1 MVRQSATVFE
11 EKSKVIQQTEFAGDQ
26 FILTLEAQKSSI
38 TALPGEFA
46 FVDCGENIML
56 RRPLSYLRA
65 NKKQKTVE
73 FLYKIIGPGLE
84 ALSKLQPGDEVTLM
98 GPIGRGFNFE
108 KPNHIPVL
116 IGGGVGIPPVLFL
129 AEYLKNLNQG
139 LAPVAF
145 FGSELPFPFTS
156 VKSSITIDGI
166 KNNCNTSIAD
176 MENRDIPCRL
186 ASLNDFEGCYTGY
199 VTELA
204 EHWIR
209 TLGQKELKQIV
220 IYACGPE
227 PMLKAAANLGATYQ
241 IDCQLSLEE
250 FMACAIGGCAGCVV
264 EVTLPEG
271 VAMKR
276 VCVDGPVFDAQS
288 IFPR

>member
-11 EKSKVIQQTEFAGDQ
+11 EKSKVIQQIEFTGDQ

-116 IGGGVGIPPVLFL
+116 IGGGVGVPPVLFL

-166 KNNCNTSIAD
+166 KNNCNASIAD
-176 MENRDIPCRL
+176 MENKDIPCRL

-209 TLGQKELKQIV
+209 TLDQKELKQIV

>member
-1 MVRQSATVFE
+1 
-11 EKSKVIQQTEFAGDQ
+11 
-26 FILTLEAQKSSI
+26 
-38 TALPGEFA
+38 
-46 FVDCGENIML
+46 L

-65 NKKQKTVE
+65 NKEQKTVE

-84 ALSKLQPGDEVTLM
+84 ALSELQPGDEVNLM
-98 GPIGRGFNFE
+98 GPIGIGFNFE
-108 KPNHIPVL
+108 KPNQIPVV

-139 LAPVAF
+139 YAPIAF
-145 FGSELPFPFTS
+145 YGSELPFPFAT
-156 VKSSITIDGI
+156 VKSSIKVDGM
-166 KNNCNTSIAD
+166 NNDNNTSIAD
-176 MENRDIPCRL
+176 MENKNIPCRL
-186 ASLNDFEGCYTGY
+186 ASLNDFEGCHQGY

-204 EHWIR
+204 EQWIR
-209 TLGQKELKQIV
+209 TLSKEELKRIV

-227 PMLKAAANLGATYQ
+227 PMLQSAAKLAEVYQ